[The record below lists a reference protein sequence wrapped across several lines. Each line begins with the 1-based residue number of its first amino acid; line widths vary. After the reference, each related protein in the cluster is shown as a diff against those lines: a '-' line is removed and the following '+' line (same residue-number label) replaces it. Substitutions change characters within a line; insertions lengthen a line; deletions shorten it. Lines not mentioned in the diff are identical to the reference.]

1 MQGHESEEHAD
12 RLVAATI
19 YLMSC
24 HARTSCPRLA
34 CMIEHHLRLIGRHAG
49 VTDRVR
55 DIAQK
60 LAASWTAIR
69 RHDEHRA
76 LVARMEPGNSKLH

>member
-1 MQGHESEEHAD
+1 MRRHENEEHAD
-12 RLVAATI
+12 RLVAATL

-34 CMIEHHLRLIGRHAG
+34 SMIEHHLRLIGRHLG

-76 LVARMEPGNSKLH
+76 VMAPAEPGKKLH

>member
-1 MQGHESEEHAD
+1 MPVDDSEEHGD
-12 RLVAATI
+12 RLVAATL

-24 HARTSCPRLA
+24 HARTGCPRLA
-34 CMIEHHLRLIGRHAG
+34 CLIERHMCLIGRHAG

-69 RHDEHRA
+69 RHDENRT
-76 LVARMEPGNSKLH
+76 LMARLEPGKKLH

>member
-1 MQGHESEEHAD
+1 MHCHETEEHAD
-12 RLVAATI
+12 RLVAAAI

-24 HARTSCPRLA
+24 HARTGCPRLA
-34 CMIEHHLRLIGRHAG
+34 SMIEHHLRLIGRHAG

-69 RHDEHRA
+69 RHDERRA
-76 LVARMEPGNSKLH
+76 RLARAETDGKLH

>member
-1 MQGHESEEHAD
+1 MQRHETEDHAD
-12 RLVAATI
+12 RLVAATL

-34 CMIEHHLRLIGRHAG
+34 CMIEHHLRLIGRHAE

-69 RHDEHRA
+69 RHDERRA
-76 LVARMEPGNSKLH
+76 IMAAPEAIEKLH

>member
-1 MQGHESEEHAD
+1 MEPHDSEEYAD

-24 HARTSCPRLA
+24 HARTGCPRLA
-34 CMIEHHLRLIGRHAG
+34 CMIEHHLRLIGRQAG
-49 VTDRVR
+49 ATARVR
-55 DIAQK
+55 DTAQK

-69 RHDEHRA
+69 RHDENRA
-76 LVARMEPGNSKLH
+76 LMARAGAATKLH